1 MARTV
6 IDIETVGQ
14 PLAAFEAKHHD
25 DLIRYFDPSPQAGPP
40 DAERR
45 AEAVRRFSLWGPTGQ
60 VIVIGLHNPDSGQGR
75 VLASADERGLLE
87 EFWGLIKGFDAHVTF
102 NGKQFDFP
110 FLQMRSAVLGLR
122 PTVALD
128 TRRYSRHP
136 HFDLYEILTGF
147 YAQRRGSLDFY
158 CSLFGIPSPKTGM
171 HGAEVGE
178 AFQAGRLAEIADYCR
193 ADVEATAALYLRVKD
208 CF

>member
-14 PLAAFEAKHHD
+14 PLSEFEPRHHD
-25 DLIRYFDPSPQAGPP
+25 DLIRYFDPTPQAGPP
-40 DAERR
+40 DDERR

-75 VLASADERGLLE
+75 VLASDNEVELLE

-110 FLQMRSAVLGLR
+110 FLQMRSAVHGLR
-122 PTVALD
+122 PTVTLD
-128 TRRYSRHP
+128 TRRYTRHP

-147 YAQRRGSLDFY
+147 YAQRRGSLDFF

-171 HGAEVGE
+171 KGAEVGD
-178 AFQAGRLAEIADYCR
+178 AYRAGRLPDIAAYCQ
-193 ADVEATAALYLRVKD
+193 ADVEATAELYKRVKD
-208 CF
+208 YF